1 MVGTCGTSVRELIDK
16 CGGYS
21 HPELEKV
28 FILGGPMMGAS
39 LPSDD
44 TIITKTVTS
53 VIVLNKT
60 NYKEEQ
66 CVRCGSCVLSCPQ
79 GLLPVDIMNA
89 VKSVDKEKI
98 KALNPLKCI
107 ECGLCTYSCTSKLK
121 VTDYVRRAKL
131 LAKL

>member
-1 MVGTCGTSVRELIDK
+1 
-16 CGGYS
+16 
-21 HPELEKV
+21 
-28 FILGGPMMGAS
+28 
-39 LPSDD
+39 
-44 TIITKTVTS
+44 
-53 VIVLNKT
+53 
-60 NYKEEQ
+60 
-66 CVRCGSCVLSCPQ
+66 
-79 GLLPVDIMNA
+79 MNA